1 MKIWK
6 TRKLTL
12 EGKIVIFKTI
22 VVPKIVFQA
31 FITTVL
37 KQIFNEPKKI
47 QKAFFLNNSPK
58 IKHETLCNDYK
69 AGGLKNVDIP
79 NKIIALQCS
88 WIRRIYDNSFHEWNL
103 ISQYLIEK
111 SLGTS
116 FKFRSNL
123 LFKSNKTKFFPF
135 YRHIILNWKK
145 HLAMI
150 TEVPSCILSQHL

>member
-79 NKIIALQCS
+79 NKIIAFQCT
-88 WIRRIYDNSFHEWNL
+88 WIRRLYDHYFHKWKL
-103 ISQYLIEK
+103 IPLYLIDK
-111 SLGTS
+111 SFGTS
-116 FKFRSNL
+116 LKFPSNL
-123 LFKSNKTKFFPF
+123 LFKSNKTRFFPSF
-135 YRHIILNWKK
+135 YRHFELEK
-145 HLAMI
+145 A
-150 TEVPSCILSQHL
+150 SCYDH